1 MIGSG
6 FQSYSSSSQWCGVHR
21 FRLKLY
27 SIALISCFITCCPLF
42 AASQYCD
49 NRIDQSYAGLG
60 YGNLEKAQLDT
71 GTGAEV
77 EITTH
82 EVNSA
87 WFITS
92 EPTHSLAIGW
102 DMLYTIMDF
111 DMIKPMTNGNLHT
124 WDLSVIGSHKKNGS
138 EVFYKVTPAISVSS
152 NALRDPSLLDDEAL
166 QLKTGLVY
174 KEDLHR
180 KSAWVVGFMS
190 DHRFGDYLLYPVAG
204 VCLQPSEGWLLQ
216 LALPD
221 FSIRKTFSSGIRLT
235 LYAAPEGNQWHVF
248 SKDKQRNS
256 DFTYNAIVTGI
267 AAQWPITP
275 TISLSLDFEKQT
287 RREFSFVLDD
297 NSLVEL
303 GAGSSTGLTVR
314 GEVLF

>member
-6 FQSYSSSSQWCGVHR
+6 LQSYSLSSQWCCTRH
-21 FRLKLY
+21 FRLNLY
-27 SIALISCFITCCPLF
+27 TIALVSCFITCRPLF

-49 NRIDQSYAGLG
+49 YSIDQSYAGLG
-60 YGNLEKAQLDT
+60 HGRLEKAQLDT

-77 EITTH
+77 EITTN
-82 EVNSA
+82 EVNTV
-87 WFITS
+87 WLVTS
-92 EPTHSLAIGW
+92 EPNHSLAIGW

-111 DMIKPMTNGNLHT
+111 DMIKPMTNGHLHT
-124 WDLSVIGSHKKNGS
+124 LDLSVIGSYKKNGA
-138 EVFYKVTPAISVSS
+138 EIFYKVTPAISVSS
-152 NALRDPSLLDDEAL
+152 NALRDPSLIDGEAL

-174 KEDLHR
+174 KKDLHR
-180 KSAWVVGFMS
+180 KYAWVVGFMS
-190 DHRFGDYLLYPVAG
+190 DHRFGDYRLYPVAG
-204 VCLQPSEGWLLQ
+204 VCLQPSAGWLLQ

-221 FSIRKTFSSGIRLT
+221 FSIRKTFSSGISLT

-248 SKDKQRNS
+248 SEDEQRNS

-267 AAQWPITP
+267 AAQWPISP

-297 NSLVEL
+297 NSLVEP